1 MRIDIICVGRIKER
15 FFTDAI
21 DEYSKRLSRYVNLNI
36 FEVKDEKTPENAS
49 EKEISIILS
58 KEAERILKYIN
69 EDAALVPLCIE
80 GIQVTS
86 EGFAD
91 FFTKQENASVS
102 HIQFIIGGSLGL
114 HDDIKKLGSTKLSFS
129 KMTFPHQLMRVVLL
143 EQIYRAYRIKNNE
156 PYHK

>member
-21 DEYSKRLSRYVNLNI
+21 DEYTKRLSRYVNLNI

-49 EKEISIILS
+49 EKEVSIILS

-80 GIQVTS
+80 GNQV
-86 EGFAD
+86 END
-91 FFTKQENASVS
+91 FYQNQLIAF
-102 HIQFIIGGSLGL
+102 LP
-114 HDDIKKLGSTKLSFS
+114 FS
-129 KMTFPHQLMRVVLL
+129 YYLTECLT
-143 EQIYRAYRIKNNE
+143 
-156 PYHK
+156 